1 VKSYVLNLVI
11 AFLACCGLTGCYPS
25 VSNLAP
31 LSPSLPWQPGNNINI
46 EMQYGV
52 APKFSLPP
60 HCVPCYESEENL
72 VELDQ
77 VYNLA
82 ELIDLAQRA
91 NPNTRI
97 AWEQSKQAAF
107 DVGLSMA
114 SYLPQISVDALFGYQ
129 HTAIP
134 LPKFVSP
141 TGEKIIIDTQ
151 QIFPSLV
158 IQWLLFDF
166 GKRDCM
172 LEAAKQL
179 SFSSNVAF
187 TEAHQKLIFEVAKA
201 YFNFNAA
208 RIQLHVAEEALKN
221 TEILQDAAESK
232 LARGLEKTTEVAI
245 ARRET
250 AKARFDLEEAKA
262 NNNDAYHG
270 LLETIGLTPTL
281 RLQIAEDSGRILFGH
296 GSDMLHVGLYINLEP
311 WKFHFF
317 HVQAHLWERKKIE
330 EKLF

>member
-1 VKSYVLNLVI
+1 
-11 AFLACCGLTGCYPS
+11 
-25 VSNLAP
+25 
-31 LSPSLPWQPGNNINI
+31 
-46 EMQYGV
+46 
-52 APKFSLPP
+52 
-60 HCVPCYESEENL
+60 
-72 VELDQ
+72 
-77 VYNLA
+77 
-82 ELIDLAQRA
+82 
-91 NPNTRI
+91 
-97 AWEQSKQAAF
+97 
-107 DVGLSMA
+107 MA

-172 LEAAKQL
+172 IEAAKQL
-179 SFSSNVAF
+179 SYSSNVAF

-208 RIQLHVAEEALKN
+208 RIQLHVAEEALIN

-232 LARGLEKTTEVAI
+232 LARALEKTTEMAI

-281 RLQIAEDSGRILFGH
+281 RLQIAEGSGRILFGH
-296 GSDMLHVGLYINLEP
+296 GNDMLHIGLYINLEP